1 MGSPRKAGGCPILER
16 SRSSCVPGGLF
27 HGEHSPRAGRPEP
40 ELGGSM
46 ADRRTL
52 LVAALVTLGLLLA
65 ACGLAG
71 PMLDSAS
78 LSRKL
83 GEHGYVNANVTVAFN
98 AS

>member
-1 MGSPRKAGGCPILER
+1 
-16 SRSSCVPGGLF
+16 
-27 HGEHSPRAGRPEP
+27 
-40 ELGGSM
+40 M

-52 LVAALVTLGLLLA
+52 LVAALVALGLLLA

-78 LSRKL
+78 LSHKL

-98 AS
+98 ASNGTQTNTLTVTVDRPRTPP